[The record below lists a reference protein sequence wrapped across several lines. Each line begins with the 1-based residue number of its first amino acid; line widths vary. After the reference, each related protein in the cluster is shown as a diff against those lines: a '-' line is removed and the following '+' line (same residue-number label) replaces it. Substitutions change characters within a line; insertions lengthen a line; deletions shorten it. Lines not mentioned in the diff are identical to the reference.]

1 VVLEVASRSSIFSLR
16 DRTIVQFQILKLILW
31 SKAGHAPRVVE
42 FEPGMV
48 NVISGASKTG
58 KSAVIP
64 IIDYCLASGKCSIP
78 VGTIRNACSWFGVV
92 VETMEGQIL
101 FARREPGE
109 ARQTG
114 DMFVIES
121 QIVEIPTEIREK
133 NATADD
139 VKRTLDRLA
148 GLSNLG
154 LDPTSDSGYA
164 SRVSFRDLVAFN
176 FQPQYIVANPM
187 VLFFNADTT
196 EHREKLKAIFPY
208 VLGALTSEM
217 LAARWEIER
226 LLRDVRRKESA
237 LASTKAGVRA
247 WQNETQAWIRQ
258 AIEFGLLPA
267 DTSIP
272 ADWPGIVDLLRRVT
286 QANTRT
292 SFVSV
297 ESIEPTLAQLQALR
311 VRESE
316 HAAAVAES
324 RQRLN
329 EMQRL
334 LSSSLT
340 YGSAIRIQRDR
351 LNIAGWL
358 RSKVA
363 DTSNPIT
370 VLGDAGLERL
380 ETLANALSGIEIQ
393 LRAQPGL
400 SDAFDKERLRLRS
413 ELEESTNRLTG
424 VRQEIALLEQRSEL
438 VRAATFR
445 QDRIERF
452 IGRLEQALISLD
464 RSEEG
469 SDISEELGGLYSRLT
484 ELRRI
489 YSEGQVNS
497 KKANALRLIENM
509 ATTIIPLLD
518 AEWPNAPIEILP
530 DDLTIRVIHTDR
542 SDYLWEIG
550 SGANWLAYHVA
561 VTLALQRF
569 FLEQPQHPVP
579 GVLIYDQ
586 PSQVYFPRG
595 FEGETV
601 ARPGRTRDEDIA
613 AVRRVFEALGKEL
626 VMAGG
631 RLQAIVLDHAGSDVW
646 GEIEGVTL
654 VEEWR
659 GDTMLVPKSWIDGS
673 VSN

>member
-1 VVLEVASRSSIFSLR
+1 MH
-16 DRTIVQFQILKLILW
+16 FQILKLILW
-31 SKAGHAPRVVE
+31 SKAGHEPRVLD

-78 VGTIRNACSWFGVV
+78 VGTIRNACAWFGIVID
-92 VETMEGQIL
+92 TLEGL
-101 FARREPGE
+101 KLLARREPGE

-114 DMFVIES
+114 DMFILEGET
-121 QIVEIPTEIREK
+121 IEIPKTVPQK
-133 NATADD
+133 NTIAEN
-139 VKRTLDRLA
+139 VKAMLDRLA

-154 LDPTSDSGYA
+154 LDPESESGFQ
-164 SRVSFRDLVAFN
+164 SRVSFRDLIAFT

-208 VLGALTSEM
+208 VLGALTPEM

-226 LLRDVRRKESA
+226 LQRELRRKEAA
-237 LASTKAGVRA
+237 LASTKDGVLA

-258 AIEFGLLPA
+258 AVEFGLLPVEVVIPTDWA
-267 DTSIP
+267 D
-272 ADWPGIVDLLRRVT
+272 IVDLLRRAAG
-286 QANTRT
+286 ANTRT
-292 SFVSV
+292 SFTTI
-297 ESIEPTLAQLQALR
+297 ESIEPTLVQLQTLQAQ
-311 VRESE
+311 EST
-316 HAAAVAES
+316 AAVALSER
-324 RQRLN
+324 RQRLS

-334 LSSSLT
+334 LDNSQT

-351 LNIAGWL
+351 LNIASWL
-358 RSKVA
+358 RSKADDTGDPLVA
-363 DTSNPIT
+363 LAD
-370 VLGDAGLERL
+370 GGRERL
-380 ETLANALSGIEIQ
+380 DVLVNALAGAEIQ
-393 LRAQPGL
+393 LRAQPSL
-400 SDAFDKERLRLRS
+400 SDAFDKERLRLRG
-413 ELEESTNRLTG
+413 EVEDAAGRLMS
-424 VRQEIALLEQRSEL
+424 VRQEIALLEQKSEQ

-452 IGRLEQALISLD
+452 VGRLEQALLSLD

-469 SDISEELGGLYSRLT
+469 SELSEQVSKLKTRIDN
-484 ELRRI
+484 LRRI
-489 YSEGQVNS
+489 YSESQVNS
-497 KKANALRLIENM
+497 KKANALRLIENI
-509 ATTIIPLLD
+509 AAGIIPLLD
-518 AEWPNAPIEILP
+518 AEWPTAPIQIVT

-569 FLEQPQHPVP
+569 FLEQPNHPVP
-579 GVLIYDQ
+579 SVLIYDQ

-595 FEGETV
+595 FEAEADV
-601 ARPGRTRDEDIA
+601 RRGRTRDEDIA
-613 AVRRVFEALGKEL
+613 AVRAVFETIGKE
-626 VMAGG
+626 VVRAKG
-631 RLQAIVLDHAGSDVW
+631 RLQAVVLDHAGADVW

-654 VEEWR
+654 AEEWR
-659 GDTMLVPKSWIDGS
+659 GDIKLVPQHWL
-673 VSN
+673 VSD